1 MGFLPSSHRTRLM
14 YSVKNLDLSL
24 ICGGRR
30 AGTSCSNETTSD
42 KKNIFLAF
50 MDNVFVYLA
59 SSKFF

>member
-1 MGFLPSSHRTRLM
+1 M
-14 YSVKNLDLSL
+14 YSVKSLDLSL

-50 MDNVFVYLA
+50 MDNIFVYLA